1 MLSLRSI
8 FITLVSCTSWGF
20 LSGNRLAS
28 QTSVQLTAQDSL
40 NDKSYTNRLLLEGAI
55 TSAPL
60 VGIGLLQNLQN
71 GHVRELRFGYYP
83 HFRHHFDDYL
93 QFAPLVAQ
101 VGLRLGGLQGTSP
114 HMWQTFA
121 ADAFASI
128 SMLAITSAIKYTARI
143 ERPDGST
150 RNSFPSGHTAMAF
163 TAATLLSEEYGQ
175 RYPLLSAAGYA
186 VASAVGVGRLLN
198 NRHWIGDVVTGAGLG
213 ILSGHLGYWMA
224 DRLLGGSRRRP
235 HRPLNFPAS
244 QLQLYLPITISA
256 TRAVGEDGWS
266 IQGRQVGLGLH
277 YTPKAWP
284 VYLMGQVKMGIYHAL
299 RKVAGVI
306 PGTPE
311 YRTIAL
317 SLGVGRTQ
325 CLWRQFILQGSIYG
339 TLSRKVDHEKEDQPS
354 PSVYLRGSRSA
365 LGLDA
370 TLAPS
375 WRLTSR
381 VGLRLPLSVS
391 YTPTY
396 HYLEGVA
403 MEPLRLPNLHY
414 SVGTALTVY
423 L

>member
-1 MLSLRSI
+1 
-8 FITLVSCTSWGF
+8 
-20 LSGNRLAS
+20 
-28 QTSVQLTAQDSL
+28 
-40 NDKSYTNRLLLEGAI
+40 
-55 TSAPL
+55 
-60 VGIGLLQNLQN
+60 
-71 GHVRELRFGYYP
+71 
-83 HFRHHFDDYL
+83 
-93 QFAPLVAQ
+93 
-101 VGLRLGGLQGTSP
+101 
-114 HMWQTFA
+114 
-121 ADAFASI
+121 
-128 SMLAITSAIKYTARI
+128 
-143 ERPDGST
+143 
-150 RNSFPSGHTAMAF
+150 MAF

-213 ILSGHLGYWMA
+213 VLSGHLGYWMA
-224 DRLLGGSRRRP
+224 DQLLGGSRRRA

-256 TRAVGEDGWS
+256 TRAVGEGGWS

-299 RKVAGVI
+299 PKVAGVI

-325 CLWRQFILQGSIYG
+325 CLWGQFILQGSIYG
-339 TLSRKVDHEKEDQPS
+339 TLSRKVGHEKEDQLS
-354 PSVYLRGSRSA
+354 PSVYLRGSHSA
-365 LGLDA
+365 LGLGA